1 MQRLLMVLL
10 AIGGLTVAVVV
21 SRARTYT
28 PADPNPTEAK
38 FVIESEAKNPW
49 TGLTPNVDAA
59 QFQFVVVSDR
69 TGGHRKGVFSRAVHQ
84 VNLLQPEFVM
94 SVGDLI
100 EGNAAVADTNR
111 TQWDEFDK
119 YAKQFAMPFFYC
131 AGNHDANSATKTD
144 VWKERLGRR
153 HYHFVYKNCLFL
165 VMNSNDLEFAVP
177 DATKGPAVRIGRA
190 QQEYVDKALKDNP
203 GVKWTFVFLHHPI
216 WTGRDL
222 TETGWLEVEKSLTGH
237 KYTVFC
243 GHVHNYRKFIRNGMN
258 YYQLA
263 TTGGGSALRGVEYG
277 EFDQIAWVTT
287 KNDGPVI
294 ANVLLDGVLKDDLLP
309 FASEEGGGEMA
320 RGLNPSVVGKV
331 FLGEKPAEGVAVTFT
346 EILPAGVAAKAATG
360 NSRVTPDGSYAI
372 YAPRGA
378 AGLKP
383 GRYAVTFTLAQ
394 PIVNDVKQPP
404 TNPVPEKYRQ
414 VTTTPYRVEV
424 KSEGKNE
431 FTFKIEPE

>member
-1 MQRLLMVLL
+1 MQRLVLLLL
-10 AIGGLTVAVVV
+10 AIGSLTVAAVF
-21 SRARTYT
+21 SAARTTT
-28 PADPNPTEAK
+28 PAEPAPAEAK

-49 TGLTPNVDAA
+49 TGLTPNTDAG
-59 QFQFVVVSDR
+59 QFQFAVVSDR

-100 EGNAAVADTNR
+100 EGAALADANR

-131 AGNHDANSATKTD
+131 AGNHDANSAAKAD
-144 VWKERLGRR
+144 VWNERLGRR
-153 HYHFVYKNCLFL
+153 YYHFVYRNSLFL
-165 VMNSNDLEFAVP
+165 VLNTNDPELAVP
-177 DATKGPAVRIGRA
+177 NAEKGPAVRIGRT
-190 QQEYVDKALKDNP
+190 QQDYVAKALKDNP
-203 GVKWTFVFLHHPI
+203 AVKWTFVFLHHPI

-243 GHVHNYRKFIRNGMN
+243 GHVHRYVKFLRNGMN

-277 EFDQIAWVTT
+277 EFDQIAWVTL
-287 KNDGPVI
+287 KAEGPVI
-294 ANVLLDGVLKDDLLP
+294 ANLLLDGVLKDDLLP
-309 FASEEGGGEMA
+309 YPSEEAGGEMA

-331 FLGEKPAEGVAVTFT
+331 FLGEKPAAGLSVTFT
-346 EILPAGVAAKAATG
+346 EILAAGVEAKAATG
-360 NSRVTPDGSYAI
+360 NSRVMPDGSYAI

-383 GRYAVTFTLAQ
+383 GRYAVTFTLAA
-394 PIVNDVKQPP
+394 PIVNEGKPRD
-404 TNPVPEKYRQ
+404 NPVPEKYRQ
-414 VTTTPYRVEV
+414 VNTTPHRVEV
-424 KSEGKNE
+424 KAEGKNE
-431 FTFKIEPE
+431 FNFTIEPN

>member
-1 MQRLLMVLL
+1 MQRLLLVLL
-10 AIGGLTVAVVV
+10 AVGGLTAAALV
-21 SRARTYT
+21 SRALPTT
-28 PADPNPTEAK
+28 PPDANTAEAK
-38 FVIESEAKNPW
+38 FVVETEAKNPW
-49 TGLTPNVDAA
+49 TGLTPNTDPA

-100 EGNAAVADTNR
+100 EGNAGVADTNR

-131 AGNHDANSATKTD
+131 AGNHDANSATKAD

-165 VMNSNDLEFAVP
+165 VMNSNDLELAVP
-177 DATKGPAVRIGRA
+177 NAEKGPAVRIGRT
-190 QQEYVDKALKDNP
+190 QQEYVAKALKDNP
-203 GVKWTFVFLHHPI
+203 AVKWTFVFLHHPI

-222 TETGWLEVEKSLTGH
+222 TETGWLEVEKSLAGR

-243 GHVHNYRKFIRNGMN
+243 GHVHTYRKFIRNGMN

-277 EFDQIAWVTT
+277 EFDQVAWVTL
-287 KNDGPVI
+287 KSDGPVI
-294 ANVLLDGVLKDDLLP
+294 ANVLLDGVLKDDLMP
-309 FASEEGGGEMA
+309 YPSDEAGGEMG
-320 RGLNPSVVGKV
+320 RSTT
-331 FLGEKPAEGVAVTFT
+331 VAVTGKVTLGDKPAAGVMVMFT
-346 EILPAGVAAKAATG
+346 EISADGAPAARAVG
-360 NSRVTPDGSYAI
+360 NSRVAADGSYLI

-378 AGLKP
+378 SGLKP

-394 PIVNDVKQPP
+394 PIVNGPNPP
-404 TNPVPEKYRQ
+404 ENPVPEKYRQ
-414 VTTTPYRVEV
+414 TNTTPHRVEV
-424 KSEGKNE
+424 KAGGKNE
-431 FTFKIEPE
+431 FDFKIESE